1 MNCLLILY
9 LFILF
14 VLFVPNAIF
23 KVPIKNNIIATMM
36 HALLFVFVFQIGY
49 TFIVRLQRENL
60 EVKGTNTNSLVN
72 IVKKITDSLTV
83 AKENKHYKINNE
95 VIQVTPDIAEEYD
108 LIYDEN
114 DEKTVIV
121 PPRLKS

>member
-1 MNCLLILY
+1 
-9 LFILF
+9 
-14 VLFVPNAIF
+14 
-23 KVPIKNNIIATMM
+23 M